1 MSDHSFFVE
10 TSLFNARTFSSLEH
24 LNEVTA
30 WWLANISDLHTH
42 RETKRRPIDLHQEE
56 LPYLLPLPAHPY
68 DTAEVLYRAVDAE
81 GYVVYRQN
89 HYSVPWQRIGE
100 FLPVRVTENEI
111 LVYSPNILEIA
122 RHELIPTGVQ
132 GQKRTK
138 ECHRPG
144 RDQRERHEVLKRRFG
159 ELGSQGGC
167 FFEAL
172 VKNRRYGRD
181 EAQRILALL
190 ATYRREDLTAAI
202 ERAARYRAFALTAVE
217 RILAAQAQPRPLLDF
232 LDTEAREHLGRFC
245 GDERVTP
252 RPMAEYR
259 NLTDPEGGPTDD
271 EEKDADPDD
280 DAGER
285 A

>member
-1 MSDHSFFVE
+1 LSDHSFFVE

-56 LPYLLPLPAHPY
+56 LPYLVPLPAHPY
-68 DTAEVLYRAVDAE
+68 DTAEVLYRTVDAE

-89 HYSVPWQRIGE
+89 LYSVPWQRIGE
-100 FLPVRVTENEI
+100 LLPLRVTENEVI
-111 LVYSPNILEIA
+111 IYSPHIVEIA
-122 RHELIPTGVQ
+122 RHQLIPTGVQ
-132 GQKRTK
+132 GQKLTQ
-138 ECHRPG
+138 ESHRPG
-144 RDQRERHEVLKRRFG
+144 RDQRERHEVLKRRFE
-159 ELGSQGGC
+159 ELAAQGGY

-172 VKNRRYGRD
+172 VRNRRYGRD

-217 RILAAQAQPRPLLDF
+217 RILAAQAQPRPLLDV

-245 GDERVTP
+245 RDERVSP

-259 NLTDPEGGPTDD
+259 SLTDPDGGPTHD
-271 EEKDADPDD
+271 EEKDAEPDD